1 MADGTAPQCG
11 RVGSCH
17 ILLKALTIVGAFFIC
32 TAASDWVALP
42 TSGWD
47 KIPTFGWDKIPTF
60 GWDKLP
66 TSGWD
71 KLPSFGWDKDILLKA
86 LTKVGLF
93 LFTQ

>member
-17 ILLKALTIVGAFFIC
+17 ILLKALTKVGAFFIC
-32 TAASDWVALP
+32 IAASDWVALP

-47 KIPTFGWDKIPTF
+47 KIPTFGWDKLPTFGWDKIPTF
-60 GWDKLP
+60 GWD
-66 TSGWD
+66 T
-71 KLPSFGWDKDILLKA
+71 DILLKA

>member
-17 ILLKALTIVGAFFIC
+17 ILLKALTNVGAFFIC
-32 TAASDWVALP
+32 TTASDWVALP

-47 KIPTFGWDKIPTF
+47 KIPTFGWDKLPTF
-60 GWDKLP
+60 GWD
-66 TSGWD
+66 T
-71 KLPSFGWDKDILLKA
+71 DILLKA